1 MARFSPD
8 VCTRSGARP
17 VSRSSLPPLAA
28 SPAPCSDRPTST
40 QPVNRPSAFHSLS
53 PCRSSTS
60 VAILLSL
67 TGRDGR
73 ARRTGDADGGRAGL
87 GGSGRPAG
95 RARAEPAYPTR
106 QDGAPGG
113 NRARY
118 QVVDQSR
125 RCMPVPRRFP
135 RRIATI
141 SVHTSPLEQPGTGDA
156 GGLNV
161 YVVEVAKRLA
171 GRGVEVE
178 IFTRAVSPD
187 TPPVAELVPGVLVRH
202 VPAGPFEEL
211 DKADLPAQL
220 CQFTFEVLR
229 AEAAHDPGRY
239 DLVHAHYWLSGQVG
253 LVARQRWGVPLV
265 QSMHTLGRVKNAALA
280 RGDAAEP
287 EMRLRGETEVVS
299 TADRLVANTDEEAHQ
314 LVGLYGADPGKVWTV
329 NPAVALAVF
338 RPGAPPEARRRLG
351 LPAEGTVVVFAG
363 RVQPLKAPDLVLRA
377 AAQLIRDDP
386 SLARTLPLA
395 FVGGPSGTGRAD
407 PDGLIELA
415 QQLGLAGL
423 VRLEPPCPQREL
435 ADWYRAATVVMVPSY
450 SESFGLV
457 AVEAQA
463 CGTPVIA
470 AAVGGLRT
478 AVKHGES
485 GLLVNDHD
493 PASYARALRELIS
506 SPARREQLSRGA
518 VAHAS
523 RFGWSRTLDPLVG
536 GFPRGVRSRSA
547 HEGSAPASFTR
558 ALP

>member
-1 MARFSPD
+1 M
-8 VCTRSGARP
+8 
-17 VSRSSLPPLAA
+17 
-28 SPAPCSDRPTST
+28 
-40 QPVNRPSAFHSLS
+40 
-53 PCRSSTS
+53 
-60 VAILLSL
+60 
-67 TGRDGR
+67 
-73 ARRTGDADGGRAGL
+73 
-87 GGSGRPAG
+87 
-95 RARAEPAYPTR
+95 
-106 QDGAPGG
+106 
-113 NRARY
+113 
-118 QVVDQSR
+118 
-125 RCMPVPRRFP
+125 PRRVP

-171 GRGVEVE
+171 DRGVEVE
-178 IFTRAVSPD
+178 IFTRAVSRDAPQL
-187 TPPVAELVPGVLVRH
+187 AELVPGVLVRH

-211 DKADLPAQL
+211 DKTDLPAQL

-287 EMRLRGETEVVS
+287 ELRLRGETEVVAI
-299 TADRLVANTDEEAHQ
+299 ADRLVANTGEEARQ
-314 LVGLYGADPGKVWTV
+314 LIGMYGADPARVWTV
-329 NPAVALAVF
+329 NPGVDLSVF
-338 RPGAPPEARRRLG
+338 RPGPSAAARRRLG

-363 RVQPLKAPDLVLRA
+363 RVQPLKAPDIVLRA
-377 AAQLIRDDP
+377 AAQLAADEP
-386 SLARTLPLA
+386 GLAAGLTLA

-407 PDGLIELA
+407 PDGLTELA
-415 QQLGLAGL
+415 RQLGIAHL
-423 VRLEPPCPQREL
+423 VRLEPPCPQPEL

-478 AVKHGES
+478 AVRDGRS
-485 GLLVNDHD
+485 GVLVAGHD
-493 PASYARALRELIS
+493 PASYARALRELITK
-506 SPARREQLSRGA
+506 PRWRESLAAGG
-518 VAHAS
+518 VVHAS
-523 RFGWSRTLDPLVG
+523 RFGWSRTVDRLLAVYAGAMSDV
-536 GFPRGVRSRSA
+536 A
-547 HEGSAPASFTR
+547 APAPFSR
-558 ALP
+558 ALPS